1 MWPVAVQRLITERQ
15 FSTPC
20 EWCSMPRACQAMAL
34 GARAKV
40 RATCTI
46 CSAGMPQ
53 IAAARDGGY
62 SAALALTS
70 SQPVAWAAR

>member
-1 MWPVAVQRLITERQ
+1 MATQRLITERQ

-40 RATCTI
+40 RATSTI
-46 CSAGMPQ
+46 WAAGTPQ
-53 IAAARDGGY
+53 ISAARSGGY
-62 SAALALTS
+62 SAALSRTS
-70 SQPVAWAAR
+70 SQPVVWAPT

>member
-1 MWPVAVQRLITERQ
+1 
-15 FSTPC
+15 
-20 EWCSMPRACQAMAL
+20 MPRACQAMAL

-40 RATCTI
+40 RATWMI
-46 CSAGMPQ
+46 CSAGIPQ
-53 IAAARDGGY
+53 IAAAREGGY

>member
-1 MWPVAVQRLITERQ
+1 MCPVAVQRLITVRQ

-40 RATCTI
+40 RATCTT
-46 CSAGMPQ
+46 CSAGIPQ
-53 IAAARDGGY
+53 ISAARDGGY
-62 SAALALTS
+62 SATLAFTS
-70 SQPVAWAAR
+70 SQPVVWAAM